1 MDWDWLTDWL
11 NAAWAWLIQL
21 LLWVPQKLYGLLLD
35 GLATAIE
42 VIPVPTWAAGVSFAG
57 IDNTIAYFAE
67 PFQIDLALTVITS
80 AYLIRFLIR
89 RIPVIG

>member
-11 NAAWAWLIQL
+11 DSAFAWLADL
-21 LLWVPQKLYGLLLD
+21 LLWVPQKVYALLLD
-35 GLATAIE
+35 GLATVVE
-42 VIPVPTWAAGVSFAG
+42 VIPVPSWAAGVSFAG

-67 PFQIDLALTVITS
+67 PFHIDLALTVMVS
-80 AYLIRFLIR
+80 AYTTRFLIR